1 MYRCESW
8 TIKKAEHWRTDAFEL
23 WCWRRLLRVPWTARR
38 SNQFVLKEIQSWI
51 FIGRTDVEAETPI
64 VWPSDA
70 KNWLIW
76 KDPDAGKD
84 WRPEEKGTT
93 EDEMVGWH
101 HRHNGHGFGWT
112 LGIGDGQGGL
122 ACCSPWGH
130 KELDRMEWLNWTA
143 VFWIGTYPLALLVLR
158 SSDSDRN
165 YTIGFPGSPCYQL
178 HILELIR
185 LYNCVSQF
193 LVINLFVSIYPVL
206 FLWRTVIYM
215 MMHVFLSFAVSKVN
229 YISK

>member
-1 MYRCESW
+1 MVVRAWLKESW
-8 TIKKAEHWRTDAFEL
+8 ALKNWCFWTVLLEKTLESPLGCKEIQPVHPKGDQSWVFFGRTDA
-23 WCWRRLLRVPWTARR
+23 
-38 SNQFVLKEIQSWI
+38 
-51 FIGRTDVEAETPI
+51 EAETPI
-64 VWPSDA
+64 LWPPDVKS
-70 KNWLIW
+70 WLIW
-76 KDPDAGKD
+76 KDPDAGKG
-84 WRPEEKGTT
+84 WSGEEKGMT

-101 HRHNGHGFGWT
+101 HWLDGHEFEET
-112 LGIGDGQGGL
+112 LGVGDGQGGL

-206 FLWRTVIYM
+206 FLWRTTKWDHTVLWVCVGM
-215 MMHVFLSFAVSKVN
+215 RVTVLFHLA
-229 YISK
+229 